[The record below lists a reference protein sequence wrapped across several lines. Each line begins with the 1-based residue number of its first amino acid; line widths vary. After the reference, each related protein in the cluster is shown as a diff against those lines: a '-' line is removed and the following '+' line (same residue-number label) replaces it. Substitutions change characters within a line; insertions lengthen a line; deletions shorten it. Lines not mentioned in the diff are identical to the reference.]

1 MARNCQSKKEVGI
14 QMHKKVG
21 KQFSSNIFSAVG
33 QTFHAF
39 FDVSPLYK
47 CKNNKE
53 KWRRNI

>member
-1 MARNCQSKKEVGI
+1 
-14 QMHKKVG
+14 MHKKVG